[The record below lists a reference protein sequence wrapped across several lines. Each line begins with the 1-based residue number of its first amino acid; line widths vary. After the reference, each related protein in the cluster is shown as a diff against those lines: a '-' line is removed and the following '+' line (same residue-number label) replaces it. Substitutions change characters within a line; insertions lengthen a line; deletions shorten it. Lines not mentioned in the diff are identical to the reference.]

1 VTMSD
6 PHPTPTA
13 AIDNS
18 AVHHEAS
25 DINLRGVL
33 GFGLGLMI
41 AAVFIYFFVWL
52 LFLYFAGRETVRG
65 VPQFP
70 LAIGQQD
77 RLPPEPRLQTN
88 PRQDMRELR
97 ATEDATLDSY
107 GWIDKSAGI
116 VRIPIAEAMKLTV
129 QKGLPARGGRK

>member
-1 VTMSD
+1 MSD
-6 PHPTPTA
+6 THTTPTA
-13 AIDNS
+13 AIDNPT
-18 AVHHEAS
+18 VHHEAS

-33 GFGLGLMI
+33 VFGLGLLI

-52 LFLYFAGRETVRG
+52 LFLFFAGRETARG

-77 RLPPEPRLQTN
+77 RLPPEPRLQTS

-97 ATEDATLDSY
+97 ATEEATLDSY
-107 GWIDKSAGI
+107 GWVDKGAGV
-116 VRIPIAEAMKLTV
+116 VRISIGEAMKRTV
-129 QKGLPARGGRK
+129 EKGLPTREGRK